1 MVVLVCFTTALFL
14 RVGGGGGGG
23 GVAFTG
29 EITASRWMIQYS
41 HRDVVC
47 PAMD

>member
-1 MVVLVCFTTALFL
+1 MMVLVCFTAALFL
-14 RVGGGGGGG
+14 RVGGGGG